1 MKLNNVVDKLI
12 REGIPDGNKAIE
24 DSMRRSLPFEEQTSD
39 LEMSPALPPTDEIG
53 GFKVRPGNYLQ
64 NGAMEVPG
72 GVNFTIYS
80 SQATSCEL
88 VLYHR
93 KAAKPFGVIPI
104 PSSYRIG
111 QVWSIIVFG
120 LNVENLSTRTA
131 LTDRMIPDGD
141 FFSIKRKSFWTRTPR
156 RW

>member
-24 DSMRRSLPFEEQTSD
+24 DSMRRSLPYEEQASD
-39 LEMSPALPPTDEIG
+39 LEISPALPPTDEIG

-80 SQATSCEL
+80 VTRHPASWFCITE
-88 VLYHR
+88 
-93 KAAKPFGVIPI
+93 KPQ
-104 PSSYRIG
+104 S
-111 QVWSIIVFG
+111 
-120 LNVENLSTRTA
+120 LSA
-131 LTDRMIPDGD
+131 
-141 FFSIKRKSFWTRTPR
+141 
-156 RW
+156 